1 MRLPRALLL
10 TVALL
15 AGCAGSEPTTPPSV
29 VIRLER
35 GDDQA
40 GEVGTLLDPIVVM
53 LIGADGAPLPGV
65 AVTVRTPAGGSAAL
79 DSPRSAP
86 DGSVT
91 IRWRLAE
98 QLGDQALEVSADG
111 ARTLVLKA
119 HAFTAPPERLPLDR
133 VLLIGLPTY
142 EGSGEAVHP
151 DVAVDPLWSQRL
163 LMAFTPYPGGDSR
176 YENPSIVTTI
186 TPRSWTV
193 PHGVSNPIAAI
204 SDGYLSD
211 PDLVAPQGDRWSL
224 YYRAVV
230 DGTNRILMRQSDDAV
245 QWGAPVEV
253 LRTPNHDVVSPAIV
267 RGGHSGSWKMWSVN
281 SGVAGC
287 RAAQTTV
294 EFREASDGRRWG
306 APVVSDLVWPGRV
319 AWHLDVI
326 WVAARQEYWALVATY
341 PAGSTCVTDQLQFAR
356 STDGVRWTRH
366 PEPILTAG
374 ILPEFSD
381 VIYRSS
387 LQVEPEQGT
396 VVFWLSGARFNG
408 SVYTWRTGAL
418 RVGIPTLLDGTRP
431 LVPAL
436 FAGALADRALLP
448 MPERDY

>member
-10 TVALL
+10 TAALL
-15 AGCAGSEPTTPPSV
+15 IGCAGSEPTTPPSV

-40 GEVGTLLDPIVVM
+40 GEVGTLLDPIVVV

-65 AVTVRTPAGGSAAL
+65 AVRVKTPAGGSVTL
-79 DSPRSAP
+79 DAPRSAP

-91 IRWRLAE
+91 MRWRLADL
-98 QLGDQALEVSADG
+98 LGDQALEISADG

-119 HAFTAPPERLPLDR
+119 HALNAPPERLPLDR

-142 EGSGEAVHP
+142 EGSGQAVHP

-176 YENPSIVTTI
+176 YENPSMVTTI

-193 PHGVSNPIAAI
+193 PHGLSNPVAQIN
-204 SDGYLSD
+204 DGYLSD

-230 DGTNRILMRQSDDAV
+230 DGTNRILLTQSDDAV

-253 LRTPNHDVVSPAIV
+253 LRAPNHAVVSPAVV
-267 RGGHSGSWKMWSVN
+267 RGGASASWKMWSVN
-281 SGVAGC
+281 SGPAGC
-287 RAAQTTV
+287 RAAQTTT
-294 EFREASDGRRWG
+294 ELRESNDGRRWS
-306 APVVSDLVWPGRV
+306 AALTTDLSWPGRV
-319 AWHLDVI
+319 VWHLDVI
-326 WVAARQEYWALVATY
+326 WVAARQEYWALAATY
-341 PAGSTCVTDQLQFAR
+341 AAGSTCVTDQLQFAR
-356 STDGVRWTRH
+356 SNDGVRWTRH
-366 PEPILTAG
+366 PVPILTAG
-374 ILPEFSD
+374 VLPEFSD

-387 LQVEPEQGT
+387 MQLEPEQGT
-396 VVFWLSGARFNG
+396 VVFWLSGAGFNG
-408 SVYTWRTGAL
+408 SIYSWHTGAL
-418 RVGIPTLLDGTRP
+418 RVSMATLLNASGP
-431 LVPAL
+431 LAPAF
-436 FAGALADRALLP
+436 FAGVIADRSLLP
-448 MPERDY
+448 PPERDY